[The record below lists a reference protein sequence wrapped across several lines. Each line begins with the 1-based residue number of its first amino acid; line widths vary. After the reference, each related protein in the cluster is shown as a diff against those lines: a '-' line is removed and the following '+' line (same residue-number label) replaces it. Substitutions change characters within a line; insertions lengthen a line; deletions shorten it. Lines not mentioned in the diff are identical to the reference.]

1 MAERSEDDARIH
13 AIQELWAEGLLQLFV
28 DLRADQAVLLFC
40 ARPLAF
46 AARTEAERR
55 RGLDLSRT
63 KIGGHDQDHV
73 AEVDAT
79 PLRIRELAILQ
90 DLQEDVED
98 FAVRLLNFVKK
109 HHGVR
114 STADRLGKL
123 STIIKANVSR
133 RRANESARVVA
144 LHKLAHINLDQRVF
158 RAEHELSERLGELRL
173 SNACRPE
180 EEEAAD
186 RALRVFQSGAGAAN
200 RATERADR
208 LLLADHSTA
217 EHLLHLEEACRLCLC
232 QSHHWDPR
240 PHGNHRGDLFV
251 GHLWSVVW
259 AIRNLRRDE
268 RTGRLGSATR
278 NWSSGA

>member
-1 MAERSEDDARIH
+1 M
-13 AIQELWAEGLLQLFV
+13 
-28 DLRADQAVLLFC
+28 
-40 ARPLAF
+40 
-46 AARTEAERR
+46 
-55 RGLDLSRT
+55 
-63 KIGGHDQDHV
+63 
-73 AEVDAT
+73 
-79 PLRIRELAILQ
+79 
-90 DLQEDVED
+90 
-98 FAVRLLNFVKK
+98 RLLNFVKK

-114 STADRLGKL
+114 STSNRLGKL
-123 STIIKANVSR
+123 SAIIKADVAR
-133 RRANESARVVA
+133 RRTDESARVVA

-186 RALRVFQSGAGAAN
+186 RALRIFQSGAGAAN
-200 RATERADR
+200 RAAKRADR
-208 LLLADHSTA
+208 LLLADHPTA
-217 EHLLHLEEACRLCLC
+217 QHLLHFQKSCSLCLC
-232 QSHHWDPR
+232 ESHHWDPR

-278 NWSSGA
+278 NWSCGA